1 MGATR
6 SRGTSSTPFSTPI
19 RRGRAT
25 RRSRGSAWADDRPRD
40 APARRLVLW
49 PPYEDA
55 PLEIELDREGVLLE
69 RGRGTS
75 NADADADADRPRRS
89 ERLTIWP
96 RQHHGHAAGSR
107 RRQATA
113 AIRREMVA
121 RAAEL
126 RAEGSHI
133 EAERLEQRTTAD
145 VGLLEEL
152 GWCPGAEHYSR
163 HLAGRAPGD
172 PPVTLLDYLNFDARR
187 RNLDANGREGGAHR
201 EGGDANR
208 HRRGWLLVADE
219 SHVMLPQLRAMHG
232 GDRSRKRNLVA
243 GGYRLPSALDNR
255 PLTFDEFWERV
266 PQALLVSATPGEM
279 ETAWCAAESEATG
292 DPPDHAMV
300 DMVVRPSGVLDPT
313 VTVLP
318 REGQLPALA
327 GAIRERAARGE
338 ASLVCALTKADC
350 EDLAGY
356 LNHVGGIR
364 ADWLHSELPAPRRA
378 EKLQRLQRG
387 EIDCVVGAQL
397 LREGLDLPQV
407 SLVAVLDAGVPGFMR
422 SSRSLMQMMGRAAR
436 NASGECILFADA
448 PYTRAMLEATEEVAR
463 RRRKQEAHN
472 AKHGIVP
479 TNASQGSPS
488 ATLSLFEVMA
498 EEIAA
503 ERDSAAATAA
513 ARAEANPNVSGHLRG
528 FRAGPV
534 HADGGGG
541 ADGTSRV
548 ASGARGRGGRARG
561 GGGGGGSGERR
572 RRRAL
577 RRRRRGGVRS
587 ADVSPSGVSRTRC
600 SQTRGRV
607 APTTTPSTPTPTPR
621 EGTTTT
627 LSTRPRH
634 PRHPR
639 HPRLRPLAIRRSARS
654 RPRGWARE
662 HVGDLR
668 RAVADLPA
676 KTGVYRWLAADGS
689 VLYVGKAKNLRA
701 RARGYLAPGLLRA
714 SPRHLRLAA
723 RARFVDAVL
732 TPGARRTRWRSK
744 RGSSEDS
751 NPR

>member
-1 MGATR
+1 MTIGL
-6 SRGTSSTPFSTPI
+6 GSTT
-19 RRGRAT
+19 
-25 RRSRGSAWADDRPRD
+25 
-40 APARRLVLW
+40 
-49 PPYEDA
+49 
-55 PLEIELDREGVLLE
+55 
-69 RGRGTS
+69 
-75 NADADADADRPRRS
+75 
-89 ERLTIWP
+89 
-96 RQHHGHAAGSR
+96 SR
-107 RRQATA
+107 RRIACA
-113 AIRREMVA
+113 SDGGDSA
-121 RAAEL
+121 RDGGARTEL

-187 RNLDANGREGGAHR
+187 RDLDANGREGGAHR

-513 ARAEANPNVSGHLRG
+513 ARAEANPNVS
-528 FRAGPV
+528 AI
-534 HADGGGG
+534 
-541 ADGTSRV
+541 
-548 ASGARGRGGRARG
+548 SGVSGRDRFTPT
-561 GGGGGGSGERR
+561 EEEVQT
-572 RRRAL
+572 AL
-577 RRRRRGGVRS
+577 RAWRLEREGVADARAAAEAAAAAASDAADALSDDVGECGVRS

-607 APTTTPSTPTPTPR
+607 APTTPSTPTPRPAR
-621 EGTTTT
+621 VRRRHSRRVRGT
-627 LSTRPRH
+627 LAPSAPS
-634 PRHPR
+634 PP
-639 HPRLRPLAIRRSARS
+639 PLAIRRSARS
-654 RPRGWARE
+654 RPRGWRTSTSATFAAPSRTCPRRRGCTVGSPRTGPCCTWAR
-662 HVGDLR
+662 R
-668 RAVADLPA
+668 RIF
-676 KTGVYRWLAADGS
+676 
-689 VLYVGKAKNLRA
+689 A
-701 RARGYLAPGLLRA
+701 RARGGTSRPVFFARVLAIFVWR
-714 SPRHLRLAA
+714 
-723 RARFVDAVL
+723 RARGSW
-732 TPGARRTRWRSK
+732 TRCSPPGARRTRWRSK